1 MLIHCAGE
9 APVGS
14 LRELTCAEWNRVVDV
29 NLNGAFN
36 VLHAAQ
42 SLLREGGS
50 VVMVASVAAE
60 TGVPHQAH
68 YAAAK
73 AGLVNLTKSA
83 ARELAPAIRV
93 NCVAPGMTL
102 TEMGRQTA
110 TGLPPDYAKTKL
122 LLQRFAEPEEI
133 ARCIVFLA
141 SPASSFITGATLD
154 VNGGRYLR

>member
-1 MLIHCAGE
+1 
-9 APVGS
+9 
-14 LRELTCAEWNRVVDV
+14 
-29 NLNGAFN
+29 
-36 VLHAAQ
+36 
-42 SLLREGGS
+42 
-50 VVMVASVAAE
+50 
-60 TGVPHQAH
+60 
-68 YAAAK
+68 
-73 AGLVNLTKSA
+73 
-83 ARELAPAIRV
+83 
-93 NCVAPGMTL
+93 MTL